1 MKKLLLLS
9 IFCVSSIAL
18 NAQTQLTTY
27 GWEQW
32 GIYTS
37 VPVGANIN
45 VNNENTFEVESDEF
59 LIRLE
64 LFDANGADSDELAE
78 LLLEG
83 ASEAGIG
90 TPSQISHFSPNGNS
104 IAYVTGRDSA
114 NNAILFGLVFG
125 GTEGGFIK
133 YTVVCDSSNW
143 NTAVNMIKSVK
154 MR

>member
-1 MKKLLLLS
+1 MKKLLLLC
-9 IFCVSSIAL
+9 IFCASSIAI

-45 VNNENTFEVESDEF
+45 QNTENVFEVESDQF
-59 LIRLE
+59 FIRLE
-64 LFDANGADSDELAE
+64 LFDTNGAGIDELSE
-78 LLLEG
+78 ILLEG
-83 ASEAGIG
+83 ATNAGIDA
-90 TPSQISHFSPNGNS
+90 PSQISHFSPNGNE

-114 NNAILFGLVFG
+114 NNAVLFGLVFG
-125 GTEGGFIK
+125 GTEDSFIK

-143 NTAVNMIKSVK
+143 KTAVDMIKSVK

>member
-1 MKKLLLLS
+1 M
-9 IFCVSSIAL
+9 SSIAL

-27 GWEQW
+27 GWDQW
-32 GIYTS
+32 GISTS

-64 LFDANGADSDELAE
+64 LFDTNGADTDELAGM
-78 LLLEG
+78 LLEG

-125 GTEGGFIK
+125 GTEDSFIK

-143 NTAVNMIKSVK
+143 NTAVNMIKSVV

>member
-1 MKKLLLLS
+1 MKKLLLLA
-9 IFCVSSIAL
+9 IFGLATFGIK
-18 NAQTQLTTY
+18 AQTQLTTY

-45 VNNENTFEVESDEF
+45 ENTDNVFEVESDEF

-64 LFDANGADSDELAE
+64 LFDTNGAGIDELSE

-83 ASEAGIG
+83 AANAGIG
-90 TPSQISHFSPNGNS
+90 TPSQISHFSPNGNE

-125 GTEGGFIK
+125 GTEDSFVK

-143 NTAVNMIKSVK
+143 KTAVDMIKSVK